1 MVRANNS
8 YSQKSLNADEHPWQ
22 DLWELPIGHQTASLS
37 DAIEHN
43 FYSRCSPDTR
53 PVAFRNVDSD
63 SPSSTPR
70 PSTTVEDDEEPEKGG
85 ADPEKVTPDDEPKPE
100 IKQASRSGKKQK
112 SNPKYDSSLVKAI
125 HVTFFW
131 QIWGAGLLKLLS
143 GMPSLPWLSLRIN
156 TTVLQ
161 IH

>member
-1 MVRANNS
+1 MIGPAN
-8 YSQKSLNADEHPWQ
+8 A
-22 DLWELPIGHQTASLS
+22 
-37 DAIEHN
+37 
-43 FYSRCSPDTR
+43 
-53 PVAFRNVDSD
+53 
-63 SPSSTPR
+63 
-70 PSTTVEDDEEPEKGG
+70 
-85 ADPEKVTPDDEPKPE
+85 ADPAAQAQPKTE

-161 IH
+161 IP